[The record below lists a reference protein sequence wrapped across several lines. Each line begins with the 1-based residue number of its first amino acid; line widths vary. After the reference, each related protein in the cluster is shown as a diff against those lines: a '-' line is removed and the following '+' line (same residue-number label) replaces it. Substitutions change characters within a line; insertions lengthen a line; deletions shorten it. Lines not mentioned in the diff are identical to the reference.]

1 MYTENNKRI
10 CQSFISYFAFF
21 IITFERDETHI
32 VHSQI
37 FWTYN
42 LIEWMHLL

>member
-1 MYTENNKRI
+1 MPEFYI
-10 CQSFISYFAFF
+10 LFCFSF

-37 FWTYN
+37 FWTHN